1 MTQRPYWAFGK
12 INLETHKT
20 KPMKNDMSRRDLLKN
35 SAGLA
40 GIGFLGTSMEHRFNE
55 ADKQVGADLKGKVNH
70 SACRWCYD
78 KIPFEELVVNAKK
91 IGLQSIELTGP
102 DEWDILKKYDMTAAI
117 GWGKYPEKMG
127 LPNFF
132 NKIQN
137 HDKLVEFYEDLIPR
151 AAKAGVK
158 NLITFSGNR
167 DGLSDEQGLLNCKK
181 GLQRIMKT
189 AEKHDV
195 TISMELLNS
204 KVNHKDYQCD
214 HTEWGSVLCEMVGS
228 NKFKLLYD
236 IYHMQIME
244 GDVIATIKKNY
255 QYISHYHTGGVPGR
269 HEIDETQELNYAPII
284 KAIYDTGYKGFIG
297 QEFIPAREDKMAS
310 LEQAVKICDI

>member
-1 MTQRPYWAFGK
+1 
-12 INLETHKT
+12 
-20 KPMKNDMSRRDLLKN
+20 
-35 SAGLA
+35 
-40 GIGFLGTSMEHRFNE
+40 
-55 ADKQVGADLKGKVNH
+55 
-70 SACRWCYD
+70 
-78 KIPFEELVVNAKK
+78 
-91 IGLQSIELTGP
+91 
-102 DEWDILKKYDMTAAI
+102 MTAAI

-158 NLITFSGNR
+158 NLIAFSGNR

>member
-1 MTQRPYWAFGK
+1 
-12 INLETHKT
+12 
-20 KPMKNDMSRRDLLKN
+20 MSRRDLLKN

-55 ADKQVGADLKGKVNH
+55 ADKHVGADLKGKVNH

>member
-1 MTQRPYWAFGK
+1 MT
-12 INLETHKT
+12 
-20 KPMKNDMSRRDLLKN
+20 RRDILKN
-35 SAGLA
+35 SAGIA
-40 GIGFLGTSMEHRFNE
+40 GVGLLGTNMEHRFLE

-91 IGLQSIELTGP
+91 IGLSSIELTGP
-102 DEWDILKKYDMTAAI
+102 DEWDIFKKYDMTAAI

-132 NKIQN
+132 NKVQN

-167 DGLSDEQGLLNCKK
+167 DGMSDEQGLLNCKK

-214 HTEWGSVLCEMVGS
+214 HTEWGAVLCELVGS
-228 NKFKLLYD
+228 DKFKLLYD

-269 HEIDETQELNYAPII
+269 HEIDETQELNYAGIV
-284 KAIYDTGYKGFIG
+284 KAIYDTGYKGYIG
-297 QEFIPAREDKMAS
+297 QEFIPAKEDKMAS
-310 LEQAVKICDI
+310 LAQAVKICDI